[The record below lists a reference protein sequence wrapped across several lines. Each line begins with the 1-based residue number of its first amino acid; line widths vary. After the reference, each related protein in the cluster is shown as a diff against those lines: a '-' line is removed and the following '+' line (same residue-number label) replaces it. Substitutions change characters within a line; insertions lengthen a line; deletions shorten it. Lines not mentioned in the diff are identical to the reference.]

1 MNNYQN
7 HPLAGAVDLD
17 TAFNK
22 MWFFYKKYF
31 LGLYII
37 SVISALLTSLFTSG
51 IDLASFQEASTDPE
65 LVLEKMKEMAGPY
78 ALMMLVS
85 LVFGVLLHAWVLE
98 KPSSEQGFLS
108 SLTRKTLTSLV
119 PYLAA
124 AIILLILTLLLTSV
138 GLVLL
143 VLPGLFAVFYMV
155 TVILFAMPVTMIETR
170 NPIEAVSRSF
180 RLTHKNFWA
189 NMGWVIVVLLIIIV
203 ASMLI
208 GALVMLPFTGSFIS
222 SIANPEEAS
231 SLLDMHRNPLFIVL
245 NALLSGLIT
254 PVMPILAF
262 LLYFRNRGDEVTV
275 EVTTDSDFKV
285 KVEDLYPPM
294 PGKE

>member
-7 HPLAGAVDLD
+7 HPLAGAMDLD

-22 MWFFYKKYF
+22 MWVFYKKYF

-85 LVFGVLLHAWVLE
+85 LIFGVLLHAWVLE
-98 KPSSEQGFLS
+98 KPGSEQGFIS

-119 PYLAA
+119 PYLVVVM
-124 AIILLILTLLLTSV
+124 ILLILTVLLTSI

-155 TVILFAMPVTMIETR
+155 TVIMFAMPVTMIETR

-262 LLYFRNRGDEVTV
+262 LLYFRNKGDEVTV
-275 EVTTDSDFKV
+275 EVTTDDDFKV
-285 KVEDLYPPM
+285 KVEDLYPPI

>member
-37 SVISALLTSLFTSG
+37 SVLSALLTSLFTSG

-78 ALMMLVS
+78 AMMMIVS

-155 TVILFAMPVTMIETR
+155 TVILFTMPVTMIETR